1 MLNLVVINL
10 EELDTREQ
18 IKYLVDRM
26 NINYPTKEFEN
37 VATPIKTREG
47 LIEDLYMAKHF
58 GIDHKGW
65 TKVWLNPDNGC
76 VIAFEDSEGQNFSEH
91 FIQYLVSLESLTL
104 NDLPVLNNTTEH
116 LSLDLI
122 LEKISKSGMQSL
134 SVDEKLFLDNYNK

>member
-18 IKYLVDRM
+18 IKYLIDRM
-26 NINYPTKEFEN
+26 NINYPTKEFES
-37 VATPIKTREG
+37 VAIPIKTREG
-47 LIEDLYMAKHF
+47 LVEDLYMAKW
-58 GIDHKGW
+58 GAREDRGW

-76 VIAFEDSEGQNFSEH
+76 VIAFEDSQGQNFSEH
-91 FIQYLVSLESLTL
+91 FIQYLVSLESLSL

-116 LSLDLI
+116 ISLDSV
-122 LEKISKSGMQSL
+122 LEKISNSGMDSL

>member
-10 EELDTREQ
+10 EELDTKEQ

-26 NINYPTKEFEN
+26 NINYPTKEFES
-37 VATPIKTREG
+37 VAIPLKTREG
-47 LIEDLYMAKHF
+47 LINDLYRAKWGGREDRF
-58 GIDHKGW
+58 W
-65 TKVWLNPDNGC
+65 TKVWINPDNGC

-116 LSLDLI
+116 LSLDSV
-122 LEKISKSGMQSL
+122 LEKISKTGMESL